1 MKATEVTKKLN
12 EIFDN
17 LTDEEQK
24 EAIRIAIRAID
35 QLDRMYLWYQ
45 WVYSRNQTMPNYK
58 N

>member
-35 QLDRMYLWYQ
+35 QLDRMYLL
-45 WVYSRNQTMPNYK
+45 
-58 N
+58 

>member
-1 MKATEVTKKLN
+1 MRAAEATKKLG

-35 QLDRMYLWYQ
+35 QLDRMYLL
-45 WVYSRNQTMPNYK
+45 
-58 N
+58 

>member
-45 WVYSRNQTMPNYK
+45 WVYSRN
-58 N
+58 

>member
-1 MKATEVTKKLN
+1 MKTTEAIKKLD

-35 QLDRMYLWYQ
+35 QLDRMYLL
-45 WVYSRNQTMPNYK
+45 
-58 N
+58 

>member
-1 MKATEVTKKLN
+1 MNTTEATKKLD

-35 QLDRMYLWYQ
+35 QLDRMYLL
-45 WVYSRNQTMPNYK
+45 
-58 N
+58 

>member
-1 MKATEVTKKLN
+1 MRATEATKKLS

-35 QLDRMYLWYQ
+35 QLDRMYLL
-45 WVYSRNQTMPNYK
+45 
-58 N
+58 